1 MNKDILKNDEKA
13 VYALRTLFR
22 QYGYLPFKMSKFE
35 EYDLYVKNK
44 DFLVSDKVITFSD
57 TNGKLM
63 ALKPDV
69 TLSIIKNGEDEPGC
83 KQKVYY
89 NENVYRVSGST
100 HQFKELMQAGVE
112 CIGDVD
118 CYDTVEVISLAAK
131 SLELISPDYVLEICH
146 LGIIEAL
153 LDACTDDSRLKSEMT
168 SLIAEKNVHDL
179 KKLCADNGIAE
190 SASDDL
196 CRLAGLYGDMNS
208 VIERLIP
215 LCTTDAAKAALDE
228 LCELKSHLT
237 SAGLDKKIRFDF
249 SVVNDMNYYNG
260 TVFCGFV
267 SGICESVLAGGRYDR
282 LLTRMGRRA
291 GAIGFAIY
299 LDLLEELDRVSTE
312 NDVDVLI
319 LYDESDIAEAHA
331 CANALLAEGKSVSV
345 QKAIPK
351 KLRYGSMTDLRK
363 GAK

>member
-1 MNKDILKNDEKA
+1 MNKDVLKNDERA
-13 VYALRTLFR
+13 VYALRSLFR
-22 QYGYLPFKMSKFE
+22 RYGYLPFKMSKFE

-112 CIGDVD
+112 CIGDID
-118 CYDTVEVISLAAK
+118 TYDTVEVVSLAAK

-146 LGIIEAL
+146 LGILEAL
-153 LDACTDDSRLKSEMT
+153 LDSCTDDSRLKSEMT
-168 SLIAEKNVHDL
+168 ALIAEKNVHDL
-179 KKLCADNGIAE
+179 RRMCTDNSVGAKETEDI
-190 SASDDL
+190 
-196 CRLAGLYGDMNS
+196 CTLAGLYGDMRS
-208 VIERLIP
+208 VIERLRP
-215 LCTTDAAKAALDE
+215 LCSADTAKAALNE
-228 LCELKSHLT
+228 LEELREHLEN
-237 SAGLDKKIRFDF
+237 AALDKKIRFDF

-282 LLTRMGRRA
+282 LLARMGRKA
-291 GAIGFAIY
+291 GAVGFAIY
-299 LDLLEELDRVSTE
+299 LDLLEELDRNKDTV
-312 NDVDVLI
+312 DVDALV
-319 LYDESDIAEAHA
+319 LYDEESANEAHLA
-331 CANALLAEGKSVSV
+331 VNSLIAEGKSVSA
-345 QKAIPK
+345 QKAIPAR
-351 KLRYGSMTDLRK
+351 LRYGSITDVRK

>member
-1 MNKDILKNDEKA
+1 MNRDILKNDEMA
-13 VYALRTLFR
+13 VYSLRSLFR
-22 QYGYLPFKMSKFE
+22 KYGYLPFKMSKFE

-44 DFLVSDKVITFSD
+44 DFLISDKVITFSD

-69 TLSIIKNGEDEPGC
+69 TLSIIKNCEDEAGC

-112 CIGDVD
+112 CIGDID
-118 CYDTVEVISLAAK
+118 TYDTVEVISLAAK

-146 LGIIEAL
+146 LGILEAM
-153 LDACTDDSRLKSEMT
+153 LDACTDDGKLKSEMT
-168 SLIAEKNVHDL
+168 ALIKEKNVHDL
-179 KKLCADNGIAE
+179 RRLCERSTVGKKQT
-190 SASDDL
+190 DDL
-196 CRLAGLYGDMNS
+196 CTLAGLYGDMRS
-208 VIERLIP
+208 VIERLRP
-215 LCTTDAAKAALDE
+215 LCSADKAREALNELEE
-228 LCELKSHLT
+228 LCSQLEN
-237 SAGLDKKIRFDF
+237 AALDKKIRFDF

-282 LLTRMGRRA
+282 LLSRMGRKA

-299 LDLLEELDRVSTE
+299 LDLLEELDRNT
-312 NDVDVLI
+312 NTLDVDVLV
-319 LYDESDIAEAHA
+319 LYDEEGTKEAHLA
-331 CANALLAEGKSVSV
+331 VNALIAEGKSVSA
-345 QKAIPK
+345 QKSIPA
-351 KLRYGSMTDLRK
+351 KLRFGSIKDLRK